1 MGKWVV
7 CSAWPYVNSV
17 PHLGT
22 LIGSVLSADV
32 FARYLRMKGE
42 DVIFVSGSDEHGTPI
57 EVEAR
62 KRNIDPKVLTDQVH
76 EYVSKLFKEFE
87 ISFDNY
93 TRTENPVH
101 IKFVRNF
108 LLKIYNNG
116 YIFTQEIQMP
126 YCPKDKIFLPDRFI
140 EGTCPYCGYERARG
154 DQCDKCG
161 RLLEPWQ
168 LINPRCVFCGS
179 TPIFKKTKHWYF
191 DLPKLTNDKRFRM

>member
-1 MGKWVV
+1 MVKWVV

-62 KRNIDPKVLTDQVH
+62 KRNIDPKLLTDQAH
-76 EYVSKLFKEFE
+76 EYVSKLFREFE

-93 TRTENPVH
+93 TRTENPIH
-101 IKFVRNF
+101 IGFVRDF

-126 YCPKDKIFLPDRFI
+126 YCSKDKMFLPDRFI
-140 EGTCPYCGYERARG
+140 EGTCPYCGYE
-154 DQCDKCG
+154 
-161 RLLEPWQ
+161 
-168 LINPRCVFCGS
+168 N
-179 TPIFKKTKHWYF
+179 
-191 DLPKLTNDKRFRM
+191 TNI